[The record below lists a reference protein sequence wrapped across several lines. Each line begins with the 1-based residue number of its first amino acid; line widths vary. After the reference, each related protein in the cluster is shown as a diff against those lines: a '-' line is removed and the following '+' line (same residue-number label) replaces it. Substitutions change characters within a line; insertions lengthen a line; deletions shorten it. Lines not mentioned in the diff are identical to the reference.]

1 MATPAAT
8 EEAKEVVVVAMA
20 TEEAAAVVAEVDSE
34 AEEVEEV
41 IREFLRH
48 WHNRNRSQSAGLSSP
63 VSTLRRIRSCHMCRH
78 NRQ

>member
-41 IREFLRH
+41 IR
-48 WHNRNRSQSAGLSSP
+48 
-63 VSTLRRIRSCHMCRH
+63 
-78 NRQ
+78 